1 MTAPRK
7 LPQVSGLLAARR
19 FTPTT
24 PETSDN
30 LKADLSGSVANA
42 AEPIGTPS
50 HGRDLRSIDPHLI
63 DENPYAPREVYTP
76 EMLLER
82 ADSLSKH
89 GQRDPIHVI
98 EHPAI
103 QGRYMI
109 ADGWTRTQAC
119 LVHGALPTLLAE
131 VHRGITAAEA
141 SWLGYEQNESREQ
154 HCDLDRAM
162 FYEKQYANGMT
173 PAEVARRTKLSKT
186 LLSFYRSYAK
196 LPEEVLKIIRL
207 NPKRFGS
214 TSAHHL
220 GRIAQHCSESKVVA
234 LATSYS
240 TTDVPLRWLVDQCA
254 HLINSAGRTPQK
266 TIGKT
271 VRYNNGTLRQK
282 GSRFDLS
289 LDLPET
295 TARDAFAL
303 ELEQLLA
310 KYGSFESKDA
320 REA

>member
-1 MTAPRK
+1 MNASRK
-7 LPQVSGLLAARR
+7 LPEVSGLLAARR

-24 PETSDN
+24 PATVDN
-30 LKADLSGSVANA
+30 LKADLNSSVAS
-42 AEPIGTPS
+42 EPAPSTAPS
-50 HGRDLRSIDPHLI
+50 HGRDLRSIDPKLI
-63 DENPYAPREVYTP
+63 DENPYAPREVYTA

-98 EHPAI
+98 EHPSI

-119 LVHGALPTLLAE
+119 IAHGALPTLLAE
-131 VHRGITAAEA
+131 VHHGLTAPEA

-173 PAEVARRTKLSKT
+173 PSEVARRTKLSKT

-196 LPEEVLKIIRL
+196 LPEEVLKVIRL

-214 TSAHHL
+214 TAAHHL
-220 GRIAQHCSESKVVA
+220 GRLAQHCPESKVIA

-254 HLINSAGRTPQK
+254 NLINSAGRSPHK
-266 TIGKT
+266 SIGKT

-282 GSRFDLS
+282 GSKFDLS
-289 LDLPET
+289 LDLPDHL
-295 TARDAFAL
+295 AREAFAA

-310 KYGSFESKDA
+310 KYGSMESK
-320 REA
+320 EA

>member
-1 MTAPRK
+1 MNAARK
-7 LPQVSGLLAARR
+7 LPEVSGLLAARR

-24 PETSDN
+24 PAAIDD
-30 LKADLSGSVANA
+30 LKADLNSSSPSA
-42 AEPIGTPS
+42 APS
-50 HGRDLRSIDPHLI
+50 SYAPPHGRDLRSIEPSLI
-63 DENPYAPREVYTP
+63 DENPFAPREIYTP

-82 ADSLSKH
+82 ADSLTKH

-98 EHPAI
+98 VHPDNA
-103 QGRYMI
+103 GRYMI

-119 LVHGALPTLLAE
+119 LVHGAQTTLLAE
-131 VHRGITAAEA
+131 VHHGISAPEAA
-141 SWLGYEQNESREQ
+141 WLGYEQNESREQ

-173 PAEVARRTKLSKT
+173 PAEIARRTKLSKT

-220 GRIAQHCSESKVVA
+220 ARVAQHCSESKLIA

-254 HLINSAGRTPQK
+254 HLINSSDRPPQK
-266 TIGKT
+266 TMGKT

-282 GSRFDLS
+282 GSKFDLS
-289 LDLPET
+289 LDLPEAAT
-295 TARDAFAL
+295 RDAFAF

-310 KYGSFESKDA
+310 KYGSFESK
-320 REA
+320 EA

>member
-1 MTAPRK
+1 MNATRK
-7 LPQVSGLLAARR
+7 LPQVSGLLAAHR
-19 FTPTT
+19 FTPAEPTT
-24 PETSDN
+24 IDN
-30 LKADLSGSVANA
+30 LKADLSSSIAIETGSSEALV
-42 AEPIGTPS
+42 
-50 HGRDLRSIDPHLI
+50 HGRDLRSIEPRLI

-82 ADSLSKH
+82 ANSLSNH

-98 EHPAI
+98 ENPDA
-103 QGRYMI
+103 QGRYII
-109 ADGWTRTQAC
+109 ADGWSLTQAC
-119 LVHGALPTLLAE
+119 IAHNALPKLLAE
-131 VHRGITAAEA
+131 VHHDISVAEA
-141 SWLGYEQNESREQ
+141 AWLGYEQNESREQ

-173 PAEVARRTKLSKT
+173 AAEVARRTKLSKT

-220 GRIAQHCSESKVVA
+220 GRVAQHCSENKVIA

-254 HLINSAGRTPQK
+254 NLTSNAGRNHQK
-266 TIGKT
+266 TVGKT

-282 GSRFDLS
+282 GSKFDLS
-289 LDLPET
+289 LDLPDVA
-295 TARDAFAL
+295 ARDSFAY
-303 ELEQLLA
+303 ELEQLLQ
-310 KYGSFESKDA
+310 KYGSFESTEDKTQ
-320 REA
+320 

>member
-1 MTAPRK
+1 MNAARK

-19 FTPTT
+19 FTPTE
-24 PETSDN
+24 PVSIDN
-30 LKADLSGSVANA
+30 LKADLSSSIANDPPTTA
-42 AEPIGTPS
+42 TPF
-50 HGRDLRSIDPHLI
+50 HGRDLRSIEPNLI

-98 EHPAI
+98 EHPDI
-103 QGRYMI
+103 QGRFMI

-119 LVHGALPTLLAE
+119 IAPKALPSLLAE
-131 VHRGITAAEA
+131 VHHDISAPEAA
-141 SWLGYEQNESREQ
+141 WLGYEQNESREQ

-220 GRIAQHCSESKVVA
+220 GRVAQHCSESKLIA
-234 LATSYS
+234 LATNYS

-254 HLINSAGRTPQK
+254 NLINNSARGPQK

-282 GSRFDLS
+282 GSKFDLS
-289 LDLPET
+289 LDLPEVA
-295 TARDAFAL
+295 ARESFAL

-310 KYGSFESKDA
+310 KYGSFENK
-320 REA
+320 ET

>member
-1 MTAPRK
+1 MSATRK
-7 LPQVSGLLAARR
+7 LPEISGLLAAKR
-19 FTPTT
+19 FTPSAPATA
-24 PETSDN
+24 EN
-30 LKADLSGSVANA
+30 LKADLQGSVA
-42 AEPIGTPS
+42 TPALAPAPAQ
-50 HGRDLRSIDPHLI
+50 GRDMRSIEPRLI
-63 DENPYAPREVYTP
+63 DENPFAPREIYTA

-82 ADSLSKH
+82 ANSLRQH

-98 EHPAI
+98 EHPEI
-103 QGRYMI
+103 QGRFMI

-119 LVHGALPTLLAE
+119 VAHGALPTLLAE
-131 VHRGITAAEA
+131 VHHGITASEA
-141 SWLGYEQNESREQ
+141 AWLGYEQNESREQ

-173 PAEVARRTKLSKT
+173 PSEVARRTNLSKT
-186 LLSFYRSYAK
+186 LLSFYRAYAK

-214 TSAHHL
+214 TAAHHL
-220 GRIAQHCSESKVVA
+220 GRVAQHCPESKVVA

-254 HLINSAGRTPQK
+254 QLMNSAGRTPPK
-266 TIGKT
+266 ALGKT

-289 LDLPET
+289 LELPEAS
-295 TARDAFAL
+295 AREAFAF

-310 KYGSFESKDA
+310 KYGSTEHK
-320 REA
+320 EG

>member
-1 MTAPRK
+1 MNASRK
-7 LPQVSGLLAARR
+7 LPQVSGLLSAGR
-19 FTPTT
+19 FTPKA
-24 PETSDN
+24 PADADN
-30 LKADLSGSVANA
+30 LKADLSTSVASDA
-42 AEPIGTPS
+42 ALEETNS
-50 HGRDLRSIDPHLI
+50 HGRDLRSIDPKLI

-98 EHPAI
+98 EHPSI
-103 QGRYMI
+103 TGRYMI

-119 LVHGALPTLLAE
+119 LTHSALPTLLAQ
-131 VHRGITAAEA
+131 VHHGITAAEA
-141 SWLGYEQNESREQ
+141 AWLGYEQNESREQ

-173 PAEVARRTKLSKT
+173 PAEVARRTKISKT
-186 LLSFYRSYAK
+186 LLSFYRAYSK

-214 TSAHHL
+214 TAAHHL
-220 GRIAQHCSESKVVA
+220 SRLTQHCSESKVIAV
-234 LATSYS
+234 ATSYS

-254 HLINSAGRTPQK
+254 QIINSAGRTPIK
-266 TIGKT
+266 SIGKT
-271 VRYNNGTLRQK
+271 VRYDNGTLRQK
-282 GSRFDLS
+282 GSKFDLS
-289 LDLPET
+289 LDLP
-295 TARDAFAL
+295 DATSREAFSL

-310 KYGSFESKDA
+310 KYGSLEHK
-320 REA
+320 EAE

>member
-1 MTAPRK
+1 MSTARK

-19 FTPTT
+19 FTPST
-24 PETSDN
+24 PATVDN
-30 LKADLSGSVANA
+30 LKADLNSSVVSPAPLDDA
-42 AEPIGTPS
+42 LS
-50 HGRDLRSIDPHLI
+50 HGRNMRAIEPSLI
-63 DENPYAPREVYTP
+63 DENPFAPREIYTP

-82 ADSLSKH
+82 AGSLTKH

-98 EHPAI
+98 EHPEIA
-103 QGRYMI
+103 GRYMI

-119 LVHGALPTLLAE
+119 LVHNALPTLLAQ
-131 VHRGITAAEA
+131 VHHGISAPEAA
-141 SWLGYEQNESREQ
+141 WLGYEQNESREQ

-173 PAEVARRTKLSKT
+173 PAEVSRRTKLSKT

-214 TSAHHL
+214 TAAHHL
-220 GRIAQHCSESKVVA
+220 GRVAQHCSESKVIA
-234 LATSYS
+234 LATHYS
-240 TTDVPLRWLVDQCA
+240 TTDVPLRWLVDQGA
-254 HLINSAGRTPQK
+254 NLINSSGRVPQK
-266 TIGKT
+266 TMGKT

-282 GSRFDLS
+282 GSKFDLS
-289 LDLPET
+289 LDLPDSG
-295 TARDAFAL
+295 ARESFAM

-310 KYGSFESKDA
+310 KYGSFEDK
-320 REA
+320 EV

>member
-1 MTAPRK
+1 MSAARK

-24 PETSDN
+24 PASADN
-30 LKADLSGSVANA
+30 LKADLHGSVASPA
-42 AEPIGTPS
+42 SFPDTPS

-63 DENPYAPREVYTP
+63 DENPFAPREIYTP
-76 EMLLER
+76 EMLRER
-82 ADSLSKH
+82 ADSLTKH

-98 EHPAI
+98 EHPEIA
-103 QGRYMI
+103 GRYMI

-119 LVHGALPTLLAE
+119 LVHNALPMLLAE
-131 VHRGITAAEA
+131 VHHGISAPEAA
-141 SWLGYEQNESREQ
+141 WLGYEQNESREQ

-173 PAEVARRTKLSKT
+173 PADVARRTKLSKT
-186 LLSFYRSYAK
+186 LLSFYRSYSK

-214 TSAHHL
+214 TAAHHL
-220 GRIAQHCSESKVVA
+220 SRLTQHCSESKIIA

-240 TTDVPLRWLVDQCA
+240 TTDVPLRWLADQCA
-254 HLINSAGRTPQK
+254 QITNSAGRTPIK
-266 TIGKT
+266 SIGKT
-271 VRYNNGTLRQK
+271 VRYDNGTLRQK
-282 GSRFDLS
+282 GSKFDLS
-289 LDLPET
+289 LDLP
-295 TARDAFAL
+295 DATSREAFSL

-310 KYGSFESKDA
+310 KYGSLEHK
-320 REA
+320 EAE

>member
-1 MTAPRK
+1 MSRK
-7 LPQVSGLLAARR
+7 LPQVSGLLAAKR
-19 FTPTT
+19 FTPTA
-24 PETSDN
+24 PAAAED
-30 LKADLSGSVANA
+30 LKADLNGSTVTPP
-42 AEPIGTPS
+42 EPLEIS
-50 HGRDLRSIDPHLI
+50 AQGRDLRLIEPRLI
-63 DENPYAPREVYTP
+63 DENPFAPREIYTP

-82 ADSLSKH
+82 ANSLRQH

-98 EHPAI
+98 EHPEAP
-103 QGRYMI
+103 GRYMI

-119 LVHGALPTLLAE
+119 IVHDALPALLAE
-131 VHRGITAAEA
+131 VHHGLTTSEAA
-141 SWLGYEQNESREQ
+141 WLGYEQNESREQ

-162 FYEKQYANGMT
+162 CYEKQYANGMT
-173 PAEVARRTKLSKT
+173 PTEIAQRTKLSKT

-220 GRIAQHCSESKVVA
+220 GRVAQHCPESKVVA

-254 HLINSAGRTPQK
+254 QLMNSSGRPSQK
-266 TIGKT
+266 TVGKT

-282 GSRFDLS
+282 GNSFDLS
-289 LDLPET
+289 LELPEAA
-295 TARDAFAL
+295 ARDAFAF

-310 KYGSFESKDA
+310 KYGSLESK
-320 REA
+320 EN

>member
-1 MTAPRK
+1 MNAARK

-19 FTPTT
+19 FVPTEPAT
-24 PETSDN
+24 IDN
-30 LKADLSGSVANA
+30 LKADLNSSVAS
-42 AEPIGTPS
+42 EPQSTGSASS
-50 HGRDLRSIDPHLI
+50 HGRDLRSIEPTLI

-82 ADSLSKH
+82 ADSLAKH

-98 EHPAI
+98 EHPDVP
-103 QGRYMI
+103 GRFMI

-119 LVHGALPTLLAE
+119 IAHNALPRLLAE
-131 VHRGITAAEA
+131 VHHGISAPDAA
-141 SWLGYEQNESREQ
+141 WLGYEQNESREQ

-173 PAEVARRTKLSKT
+173 PAEVARRTKQSKT

-196 LPEEVLKIIRL
+196 LPEEVLKIIRM

-214 TSAHHL
+214 TAAHHL
-220 GRIAQHCSESKVVA
+220 GRVTQHCSESKVIA

-254 HLINSAGRTPQK
+254 NLINSSGRAPQK
-266 TIGKT
+266 TLGKT

-282 GSRFDLS
+282 GSKFDLS
-289 LDLPET
+289 LDLPEAA
-295 TARDAFAL
+295 ARESFAL

-310 KYGSFESKDA
+310 KYGSFEDK
-320 REA
+320 EA